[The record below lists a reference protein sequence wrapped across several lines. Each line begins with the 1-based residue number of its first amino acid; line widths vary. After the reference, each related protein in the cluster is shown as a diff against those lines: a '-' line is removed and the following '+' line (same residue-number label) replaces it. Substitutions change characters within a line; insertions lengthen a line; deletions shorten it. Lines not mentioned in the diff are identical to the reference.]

1 MSKPRILI
9 TGSQPF
15 ATRLA
20 MTMEAWFGDV
30 YAVEVIEA
38 HRANAPLLFGRLLLA
53 DALYLVGGGGPGV
66 VNRLQ
71 ELVMLAARLNHRLR
85 CVQIWIGSDVAT
97 VVECGR
103 LPKSMV
109 GRRFIKMFE
118 HVAVAPW
125 LASELETCG
134 ISAVTCHLPVWSTT
148 IPEEVPPFTGPFAVL
163 TYLPEQYAEF
173 YGQSHIRRLSAEFPD
188 VDVYVVGAHQPSTPL
203 PRARY
208 LGWIDDMASV
218 YSRTHVLI
226 RMTEHDGMPNM
237 VQEALGF
244 GRHVLWTYELPGV
257 TQCDDYYG
265 LRNAVGGLRDR
276 YLAGCLPPN
285 LIGRQSVLS
294 IDPRQSVEQLL
305 ALAFSG

>member
-1 MSKPRILI
+1 MK
-9 TGSQPF
+9 G
-15 ATRLA
+15 
-20 MTMEAWFGDV
+20 WFGCV
-30 YAVEVIEA
+30 YTVESI
-38 HRANAPLLFGRLLLA
+38 RASSVNAPRLFRTLLLA
-53 DALYLVGGGGPGV
+53 DAVYLVGGGGPGV

-71 ELVMLAARLNHRLR
+71 ALVMLAATVNRRLR

-103 LPKSMV
+103 LPQSTV
-109 GRRFIKMFE
+109 GRRFINMFE

-125 LASELETCG
+125 LANELETCG
-134 ISAVTCHLPVWSTT
+134 ISAVTCHLPVWNVG

-173 YGQSHIRRLSAEFPD
+173 YGQSHIRRLSVEFPN
-188 VDVYVVGAHQPSTPL
+188 VEIHVVGAHRPSTRL

-208 LGWIDDMASV
+208 LGQVDDMASI

-226 RMTEHDGMPNM
+226 RMTEHDGMSNM

-257 TQCDDYYG
+257 TQCNDYYG
-265 LRNAVGGLRDR
+265 LRNAVGGFRDR
-276 YLAGCLPPN
+276 YLAGCLLPN
-285 LIGRQSVLS
+285 LIGRQYVLS
-294 IDPRQSVEQLL
+294 IDPRKSIEQLL
-305 ALAFSG
+305 ALAFEG